1 MSNLPRYLMRE
12 VKPTGVIY
20 RYNPPSSAIQAGV
33 VESKSLGNNWKIAYK
48 YADEQNKILDEW
60 RGERKR
66 LKNLSGTS
74 TVTDLLINYR
84 DSLGFQKLEYKTRS
98 DYDYY
103 LSRWLNDR
111 VGGVPLA
118 KAKLGDILTPMC
130 QRIYDTHATS
140 SVSLA
145 NHSLAVYKLLF
156 NHAIRNGYTTHNP
169 FTHILR
175 RADKQRKV
183 VWEKEHVAAFLTVA
197 YSEFRLRNVGLIVQ
211 MAYEWGQRLGDVRL
225 LKWSNYD
232 SGTGTLSLEQSKRG
246 ASVSL
251 PTSENLRE
259 MLEQQHKDFGWQQYI
274 APSTIRDM
282 QGGLLPYSANSLA
295 RIGGRI
301 MDKAGIPKDILL
313 MDLRRTAVTEMI
325 EAEVPLPNIMAMT
338 GHATPQSVAPY
349 MKHTL
354 KGATVAARMR
364 GFV

>member
-1 MSNLPRYLMRE
+1 MNTSPRYLMRE
-12 VKPTGVIY
+12 TKPSGIIY
-20 RYNPPSSAIQAGV
+20 RYNPPPLAVKAGV

-60 RGERKR
+60 REERSR
-66 LKNLSGTS
+66 LKNLTSTS
-74 TVTDLLINYR
+74 TVADLMINYR
-84 DSLGFQKLEYKTRS
+84 NSLAYDKLEPKTKE

-111 VGGVPLA
+111 VGGVPLS
-118 KAKLGDILTPMC
+118 KAKLRDILTPMC
-130 QRIYDTHATS
+130 QRVYDNHAAT

-145 NHSLAVYKLLF
+145 NHSLAVYRLLF
-156 NHAIRNGYTTHNP
+156 NHAIRNGFTTHNP
-169 FTHILR
+169 FTHILK
-175 RADKQRKV
+175 RADKPRKI
-183 VWEKEHVAAFLTVA
+183 VWEKEHVAAFLDVA
-197 YSEFRLRNVGLIVQ
+197 YSKFKWRNVGLIVQ
-211 MAYEWGQRLGDVRL
+211 MAYEWGQRLGDMRM

-232 SGTGTLSLEQSKRG
+232 SDTGTLSLEQSKRG
-246 ASVSL
+246 ADVSL
-251 PTSENLRE
+251 PTSENLRN
-259 MLEQQHKDFGWQQYI
+259 MLEQQRKDFGWQQYI
-274 APSTIRDM
+274 APSSLLDGN
-282 QGGLLPYSANSLA
+282 GGLTPFSTAQLA
-295 RIGGRI
+295 RIGGAI
-301 MDKAGIPKDILL
+301 MDMAGVPKDVCL

>member
-20 RYNPPSSAIQAGV
+20 RYNPPSSAIKAGM

-103 LSRWLNDR
+103 LSRWLHDR

-118 KAKLGDILTPMC
+118 KAKLRDILTPMC
-130 QRIYDTHATS
+130 QRVYDIHATS

-169 FTHILR
+169 FTHILK

-251 PTSENLRE
+251 PTSDNLRE

-274 APSTIRDM
+274 APSTIRD
-282 QGGLLPYSANSLA
+282 QKGGLLPYSANSLA
-295 RIGGRI
+295 RIGSRI
-301 MDKAGIPKDILL
+301 MKRAGIPKAILL